1 MLLKKFRWLPT
12 LVLFLFLA
20 ACTTSVTGVTTPG
33 DTGIAK
39 TATAAIAT
47 PTAVATGDACPTA
60 QNLPDTCLSPHAL
73 QVAYNADSLINKGFN
88 GKGQTVVDIVSFG
101 SPTLQQDMQV
111 YDRTFNLPP
120 IDLQV
125 ISPLNEKPYDPD
137 NDRGGWAE
145 ETTLDVQIIH
155 SIAPGAKV
163 VVLESP
169 VAETEGTIGLPE
181 FRQLEQYVVDH
192 KLGNVVSQSWGASE
206 LTLTNQQ
213 GQAELQKWNTLLQ
226 KGTTQQGIT
235 YFSGSGDNGATDYSD
250 LQGKKLGTVPTTSFA
265 PDSPW
270 VTSVGGTA
278 VRLQAS
284 SRQEVAWSLSGG
296 GFSRFYQTPDY
307 QKTLPAS
314 VLSQFGGKR
323 GVPDVSADG
332 DPDTGLAMYIEGQWT
347 LAGGTSASTPVWA
360 GLTAIANQMAG
371 HPLGFINPAL
381 YKIATTSHYHQ
392 DFYDITSGNNTNTT
406 TNVKGYDATTGW
418 DPITGLGSPNA
429 AHLLPDLIA
438 ATP

>member
-1 MLLKKFRWLPT
+1 MLRTRFRWLPT
-12 LVLFLFLA
+12 LVLLLFLA
-20 ACTTSVTGVTTPG
+20 GCTTAVTGVTTPG
-33 DTGIAK
+33 DTGIAR

-47 PTAVATGDACPTA
+47 PSAVATGDACPTNE
-60 QNLPDTCLSPHAL
+60 NLPATCLSPHAL
-73 QVAYNADSLINKGFN
+73 QVAYNVDSLISKGFT

-111 YDRTFNLPP
+111 YDQTFDLPA

-137 NDRGGWAE
+137 NDRAGWAE

-181 FRQLEQYVVDH
+181 FRQLEQYVIDH
-192 KLGNVVSQSWGASE
+192 KLGNIVSQSWGASE

-213 GQAELQKWNTLLQ
+213 GQAEIQKWNTLLQ
-226 KGTTQQGIT
+226 NGTTQQGIT

-250 LQGKKLGTVPTTSFA
+250 LQSKKLGTVRTTSFA

-278 VRLQAS
+278 VRLQGS
-284 SRQEVAWSLSGG
+284 TRQEVAWPLSGG

-307 QKTLPAS
+307 QKMLPPS
-314 VLSQFGGKR
+314 VLAQFGGKR

-360 GLTAIANQMAG
+360 GLTAIADQMAG
-371 HPLGFINPAL
+371 RPLGFINPAL
-381 YKIATTSHYHQ
+381 YKIAATSNYHQ

-406 TNVKGYDATTGW
+406 SNVPGYNATAGW

-438 ATP
+438 ATK